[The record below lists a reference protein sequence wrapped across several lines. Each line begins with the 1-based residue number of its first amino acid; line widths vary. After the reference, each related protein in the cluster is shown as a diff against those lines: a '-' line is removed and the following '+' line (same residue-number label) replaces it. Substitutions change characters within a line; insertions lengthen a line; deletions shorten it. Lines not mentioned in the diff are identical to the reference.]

1 MGWQTDVITQI
12 VFNKETYNSPYA
24 VLDEIRGNEKV
35 IQNITEELSVM
46 VTARPEDLL
55 LHNEDMDL
63 LGLQRVVKEKLEIFE
78 ECIIENYKLECLRE
92 NFDLRDG
99 DFIENSNRK
108 EAVKKWLIDNYILE
122 ENDFNNSNNTNNIS
136 SNDNNNTM
144 DTNKVNDIKPI
155 DINAIE
161 GD

>member
-1 MGWQTDVITQI
+1 MGWQTDVITQL

-24 VLDEIRGNEKV
+24 VIAEIRDNEKV

-55 LHNEDMDL
+55 LHNENMDL
-63 LGLQRVVKEKLEIFE
+63 LGLQREVKNKLEVLE
-78 ECIIENYKLECLRE
+78 DCIIENYKLECLKD

-99 DFIENSNRK
+99 DFIENPNRK
-108 EAVKKWLIDNYILE
+108 EAVKKWLIDNYVLKE
-122 ENDFNNSNNTNNIS
+122 EDFSNNTRV
-136 SNDNNNTM
+136 
-144 DTNKVNDIKPI
+144 KDIEPV

>member
-1 MGWQTDVITQI
+1 MGWQTDVITQLE
-12 VFNKETYNSPYA
+12 FNKETYNSIYGVERDIENNKK
-24 VLDEIRGNEKV
+24 VLQDIIEEI
-35 IQNITEELSVM
+35 SVM

-63 LGLQRVVKEKLEIFE
+63 LGLQREVKNKLEILE
-78 ECIIENYKLECLRE
+78 ECIIENYKLECLKE

-99 DFIENSNRK
+99 DFIKNPNRK

-122 ENDFNNSNNTNNIS
+122 ESDFNNNSNNNSNII
-136 SNDNNNTM
+136 NT
-144 DTNKVNDIKPI
+144 TQVNDIEPV

>member
-1 MGWQTDVITQI
+1 MGWQTDVITQL
-12 VFNKETYNSPYA
+12 VFNRETYNSTYS
-24 VLDEIRGNEKV
+24 VLDKIRDNEKV

-46 VTARPEDLL
+46 VTSRPSDLL

-63 LGLQRVVKEKLEIFE
+63 LGLQREVKAKLELLE
-78 ECIIENYKLECLRE
+78 ECIIENYKLECLKE

-99 DFIENSNRK
+99 DYINNPNRK
-108 EAVKKWLIDNYILE
+108 EAVKKWLIDNYILDKE
-122 ENDFNNSNNTNNIS
+122 DFSNNNVTINGNNNIVA
-136 SNDNNNTM
+136 
-144 DTNKVNDIKPI
+144 TNIKTRDIEPI

>member
-1 MGWQTDVITQI
+1 MGWQTDVITQL
-12 VFNKETYNSPYA
+12 VFNRETYNSPYA
-24 VLDEIRGNEKV
+24 ILDDKRANEEK
-35 IQNITEELSVM
+35 IHEITEELSIM
-46 VTARPEDLL
+46 ATSRPEDLL

-63 LGLQRVVKEKLEIFE
+63 FSLHRQVKDKLEVLE
-78 ECIIENYKLECLRE
+78 ECIIDNYKLECLKE

-99 DFIENSNRK
+99 DFIKNPNRK

-122 ENDFNNSNNTNNIS
+122 EKDFS
-136 SNDNNNTM
+136 NNNTV
-144 DTNKVNDIKPI
+144 DTQVNDIEPI

>member
-1 MGWQTDVITQI
+1 MGWQTDVITQL

-24 VLDEIRGNEKV
+24 VLDEKRHNEEK
-35 IQNITEELSVM
+35 IHEIIEELSIM
-46 VTARPEDLL
+46 TTSRPEDLL

-63 LGLQRVVKEKLEIFE
+63 FSLQRMVKDKLEVFE

-99 DFIENSNRK
+99 DFIENPNRK

-122 ENDFNNSNNTNNIS
+122 ESDFNNNSNTINTS
-136 SNDNNNTM
+136 Q
-144 DTNKVNDIKPI
+144 VNDIKPI
-155 DINAIE
+155 DINTIE

>member
-1 MGWQTDVITQI
+1 MGWQTDVITQL
-12 VFNKETYNSPYA
+12 VFNKETYNSPYV
-24 VLDEIRGNEKV
+24 VLDEIRSNEKV

-63 LGLQRVVKEKLEIFE
+63 LGLQRAVKEKLEILE
-78 ECIIENYKLECLRE
+78 ECIIENYKLGCLKE

-99 DFIENSNRK
+99 DFIENPNRK
-108 EAVKKWLIDNYILE
+108 EAVKKWLINNYILE
-122 ENDFNNSNNTNNIS
+122 ESDFNSNNTV
-136 SNDNNNTM
+136 NT
-144 DTNKVNDIKPI
+144 TQINDIKPI
-155 DINAIE
+155 DINTIE

>member
-1 MGWQTDVITQI
+1 MGWQTDVITQLI
-12 VFNKETYNSPYA
+12 FNKETYNSPYA
-24 VLDEIRGNEKV
+24 VLDEIRNNEKV

-63 LGLQRVVKEKLEIFE
+63 LSLQRTLKDKLEVLE
-78 ECIIENYKLECLRE
+78 ECIIENFKLECLKE

-99 DFIENSNRK
+99 DYINNPDRK
-108 EAVKKWLIDNYILE
+108 ENIKKWLVANYIFNIE
-122 ENDFNNSNNTNNIS
+122 DFNNNNNRVGTIDNKQINNIEP
-136 SNDNNNTM
+136 
-144 DTNKVNDIKPI
+144 V